1 MIEQSTIDRIFETA
15 RIEDVVGD
23 FVSLKKRGVNYIGN
37 CPFHNEKTPSFIVS
51 PSKNICKCFGCGKG
65 GNSVR
70 FLMDLE
76 QLSYVDALK
85 YLAKKYA
92 IEIVEKEETPE
103 ERNAKNKRESLLVVS
118 GFAQDFFVDTLKN
131 TSEGRSVGLAYFRER
146 GFRDDIIERFGLGY
160 CPDHKD
166 SFYQKALQKGYQK
179 EYLVETGLVIAKENY
194 AFDRFRGR
202 VMFPIHGI
210 SGKVIGFGG
219 RVLKT
224 DNKKIAKYQNSPES
238 EIYNKSKVLY
248 GLYFAKRSIVQQDK
262 CFLVE
267 GYTDVI
273 SMHQCGVE
281 NVVAS
286 SGTSLTTEQIRLIKR
301 FTPNITIIYDGDTA
315 GIKASFRGIDM
326 ILQEGMNVKV
336 LLMPDG
342 EDPDSFAKSRSAEQ
356 YRDYISENEKDFI
369 SFKAEVLLS
378 EAAADPIK
386 KAQAVTNIVNSV
398 AVIPD
403 DISRSIFIKESSKL
417 LDVDEGAVFSQVK
430 KQRFAKTHGP
440 QAKYVNER
448 PRPKQ
453 QQNQLPKKVSETESV
468 DLKELE
474 LLRILLLYGSNI
486 LYSHEDDN
494 GENLVLVRDFLFS
507 ELTQGGLE
515 FINKLHQDA
524 YTAYFFAVS
533 EEVSDLVA
541 FFVNHS
547 DEKLSMLFADIISYE
562 EIKELSRLWRKN
574 DSYVETE
581 DMKLAEIVPQ
591 TIIDYKR
598 CRINY
603 DINKISEAIKNSPN
617 DEELISL
624 LQRQQELQAF
634 KRLLGSDL
642 KRPIG

>member
-1 MIEQSTIDRIFETA
+1 MIEQATIERIFETA

-76 QLSYVDALK
+76 QMDYVDALK
-85 YLAKKYA
+85 YLARKYS

-118 GFAQDFFVDTLKN
+118 GFAQDYFFNSLKN
-131 TSEGRSVGLAYFRER
+131 TSEGRSVGLSYFRER

-160 CPDHKD
+160 CPDQKD
-166 SFYQKALQKGYQK
+166 SFYQEALKKGYK
-179 EYLVETGLVIAKENY
+179 TEYLVETGLVIAKENY

-202 VMFPIHGI
+202 VMFPIHGV

-301 FTPNITIIYDGDTA
+301 FTPNITIIYDGDPA

-326 ILQEGMNVKV
+326 ILEEGMNVKV
-336 LLMPDG
+336 MLLPEG
-342 EDPDSFAKSRSAEQ
+342 EDPDSFSKSKSAEE
-356 YRDYISENEKDFI
+356 YRAYISENEKDFI
-369 SFKAEVLLS
+369 SFKSEVLLS
-378 EAAADPIK
+378 EAARDPIK

-403 DISRSIFIKESSKL
+403 DISRSVYIKESSRL
-417 LDVDEGAVFSQVK
+417 LDVDEDAVFSQVK
-430 KQRFAKTHGP
+430 KQRFKKTHGP
-440 QAKYVNER
+440 QAKYVKEK
-448 PRPKQ
+448 PKAPVVRQTQ
-453 QQNQLPKKVSETESV
+453 QKLSEESMLE
-468 DLKELE
+468 LKERE
-474 LLRILLLYGSNI
+474 ILRILLLYGGNI
-486 LYSHEDDN
+486 LYVQEDEN
-494 GENLVLVRDFLFS
+494 GDSNVLIRDFLFA
-507 ELTQGGLE
+507 EITQGGLDFVHE
-515 FINKLHQDA
+515 INKNA
-524 YTAYFFAVS
+524 YTAYFYAVS
-533 EEVSDLVA
+533 EEIKDLVA
-541 FFVNHS
+541 FFVNHP
-547 DEKLSMLFADIISYE
+547 DHGLSLLFSDIISYE
-562 EIKELSRLWRKN
+562 EIKELSRIWQKN

-581 DMKLAEIVPQ
+581 DMTLAEVVPQ
-591 TIIDYKR
+591 TLIDYKK
-598 CRINY
+598 CRVNY
-603 DINKISEAIKNSPN
+603 DINKISEEIKSVR
-617 DEELISL
+617 DDVELMRL

-634 KRLLGSDL
+634 KRLLGNDL